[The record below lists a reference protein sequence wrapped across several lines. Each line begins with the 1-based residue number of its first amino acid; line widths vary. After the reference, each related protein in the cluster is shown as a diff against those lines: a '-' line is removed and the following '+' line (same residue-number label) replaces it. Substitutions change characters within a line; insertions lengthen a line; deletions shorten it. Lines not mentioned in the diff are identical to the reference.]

1 MDEAEQKEYV
11 CQLRQEFGQ
20 CDSSGSGYLD
30 RDGLTDLCQSLHLD
44 TQLPVLLQTLLGSS
58 PHTRVNFEE
67 FKEGFVAVLS
77 AGIDLSTSEDDSS
90 YFKPDK
96 YSFQHRVNEHHSAF
110 INPQEI
116 LQEVEPRLVRGGKR
130 YGRRSVPEPPDAEAE
145 ASGDLEELFH
155 LQTEPSAQIAEGC
168 PLRLSTSLESVE
180 SLKSDEELEL
190 CQESPLETFEARG
203 QLGSGRHGGFG
214 CRWSDSGAEATE
226 GHVQALWEELGVG
239 QSGYLHREELVT
251 VCNNIGLGYLSDQE
265 VDSLFRKLDN
275 DGDERV
281 SHREFLQGLLR
292 HGASASTP
300 MKCRL
305 LAAVPGL
312 APSCSQLF
320 SPLDDGSGYTS
331 TEQII
336 NMWQK
341 GGIKNSRE
349 ILQALDFS
357 VEEKVGLAELTAAL
371 ENEMMCSRN
380 GIHRAALTSYRN
392 EIDHLQGHVQQVQ
405 GERDK
410 LQVDLERAEKRN
422 AQLGKEV
429 DDRQTAMEL
438 LNETKIRHLDQGYR
452 EKLVAVRVQMDKAQE
467 LMVQQVTQLRK
478 ELEEDLESV
487 RSEETSSREKLTLTM
502 KENKRLQRELMEMV
516 EKLAESEKLIIRLQ
530 TDLDYMLKDKL
541 GVVDNS
547 HIELFGQEDRFAEI
561 ILAYEQKCRELRDQN
576 DELRSEVEVLR
587 SAQLQVRKLRPAVGH
602 HKSSDC
608 GPGTEQLSGNTLHPD
623 KELPKEWCGNVS
635 IEMEIAMEQQ
645 RVQWLQEVQDLRRQ
659 LETKVNYYEREMELM
674 KRNFEKERR
683 IEEERFKLEMSKLE
697 EEKLVGSREVE
708 QLQGVVSQLRAHRP
722 GAETGREERAEDA
735 RVGVGEEGKEA
746 GGSAGQGERKAA
758 SRTWALEEVSERKG
772 GEWQRSL
779 ALEGLQLQLKLS
791 QEKLQQQRELR
802 LTHQQELQRV
812 RYECEILAEENSSL
826 KRKVAMFRQDFRDQ
840 EGKVNGQR
848 KQVAWLEDER
858 ENSQKEFKELQNQN
872 EEYMTEIAQ
881 LNGKNLQL
889 TNQNSQWCVR
899 MEAGQSTVQLLNKR
913 LAQLGQQK
921 EETARVCRQLQE
933 ACSNSEKEHFQQ
945 QSTWERERGLVQ
957 KELQESQEKIQN
969 LELSLER
976 SCSEVDHLK
985 LELLEKQQDNFS
997 LEQEV
1002 GSVTHDKVTQVQILG
1017 TELESIKQEYQ
1028 TLQNK
1033 HAQLEASLMESQEQ
1047 LSDANTK
1054 QMQAQSQHLQEIR
1067 ELQEHVNNC
1076 VPKKQLAQ
1084 LQMTMAEEEHRA
1096 QRLQEELGVQREEAK
1111 DLLCAQQKEY
1121 ERLLKGMEE
1130 RMEEVEQKLK
1140 SVRMMLEEKMNQ
1152 LKEQFAKNAKS
1163 DLLLKDLYVEN
1174 AQLMKALQITEQRQ
1188 KGAEKKNYLLDEKI
1202 AALNSLL
1209 RKIAPASLS

>member
-251 VCNNIGLGYLSDQE
+251 VCNNIGLGYLSD
-265 VDSLFRKLDN
+265 
-275 DGDERV
+275 
-281 SHREFLQGLLR
+281 
-292 HGASASTP
+292 
-300 MKCRL
+300 
-305 LAAVPGL
+305 
-312 APSCSQLF
+312 
-320 SPLDDGSGYTS
+320 
-331 TEQII
+331 
-336 NMWQK
+336 
-341 GGIKNSRE
+341 
-349 ILQALDFS
+349 QALDFS